1 MADTRSH
8 HATAAE
14 HPVPS
19 IPVEGDGINY
29 SGLLWFGVIL
39 TITTIFC
46 MAIVA
51 GMFWWFSS
59 REAGRDPARAPLAA
73 PASQPR
79 ITDGRLDAGTSA
91 PQPALLVREPEVLRQ
106 FRRHED
112 DVLHNYGWVDR
123 NAGTIRIP
131 IERAKEL
138 ILQRGLPVRGATTP
152 AATTP
157 APTQKPGGK
166 GK

>member
-8 HATAAE
+8 LATADA
-14 HPVPS
+14 PVPS

-29 SGLLWFGVIL
+29 RGLLWFGVIL
-39 TITTIFC
+39 TITTLFC

-51 GMFWWFSS
+51 GMFWWFAS
-59 REAGRDPARAPLAA
+59 RETGRDPARTPLAG
-73 PASQPR
+73 PASQPH
-79 ITDGRLDAGTSA
+79 ITDGRLDTGSSA

-112 DVLHNYGWVDR
+112 DVLHNYGWMDK

-138 ILQRGLPVRGATTP
+138 LLERGLPVRSAT
-152 AATTP
+152 
-157 APTQKPGGK
+157 GK
-166 GK
+166 